1 MAKTGRKGGG
11 VGKSTNREDIR
22 QRLITAA
29 FETLRDRG
37 FAETSARAIAEAGGL
52 NQAQI
57 FYYFGSVNGLLV
69 AALER
74 SSLEQLDA
82 YRRTVGTAETV
93 SEIFVEVQARL
104 EEDLASGHVKVL
116 AELIGAGTADPE
128 LRTKVVELFT
138 PWIELTEQ
146 TVRQAVDRAG
156 MSGLVP
162 AEQVAY
168 GAVCLFLG
176 AQQLVT
182 LTGDA
187 KRVLEMFTAAQQTA
201 TMLEAVLLPGLAR
214 ERE

>member
-1 MAKTGRKGGG
+1 MAKTGRRGSG
-11 VGKSTNREDIR
+11 VEEQSAREETR

-37 FAETSARAIAEAGGL
+37 YAETSARAIAETGGF

-74 SSLEQLDA
+74 SSLEQLAA
-82 YRRTVGTAETV
+82 YRETVGNADSV
-93 SEIFVEVQARL
+93 SALFGAVRARL

-116 AELIGAGTADPE
+116 AELIGAGTTDPE
-128 LRTKVVELFT
+128 LRNTVIELFT
-138 PWIELTEQ
+138 PWIELTEEA
-146 TVRQAVDRAG
+146 VRRAVEQAGVGD
-156 MSGLVP
+156 LVP
-162 AEQVAY
+162 ADHVAY

-176 AQQLVT
+176 MQQMVT

-187 KRVLEMFTAAQQTA
+187 TRVLEMFSAAQQAA
-201 TMLEAVLLPGLAR
+201 TVLEAVLLPG
-214 ERE
+214 

>member
-1 MAKTGRKGGG
+1 MAKTGRRGSG
-11 VGKSTNREDIR
+11 VEEQSVREETR

-37 FAETSARAIAEAGGL
+37 YAETSARAIAETGGF

-74 SSLEQLDA
+74 SSLEQLAA
-82 YRRTVGTAETV
+82 YRETVGNADSV
-93 SEIFVEVQARL
+93 SALFGAVRARL

-116 AELIGAGTADPE
+116 AELIGAGTTDPE
-128 LRTKVVELFT
+128 LRNTVIELFT
-138 PWIELTEQ
+138 PWIELTEEA
-146 TVRQAVDRAG
+146 VRRAVEQAGVGD
-156 MSGLVP
+156 LVP
-162 AEQVAY
+162 Y

-176 AQQLVT
+176 MQQMVT

-187 KRVLEMFTAAQQTA
+187 TRVLEMFSAAQQAA
-201 TMLEAVLLPGLAR
+201 TVLEAVLLPG
-214 ERE
+214 

>member
-1 MAKTGRKGGG
+1 MAKTGRRGSG
-11 VGKSTNREDIR
+11 VEEQSVREETR

-37 FAETSARAIAEAGGL
+37 YAETSARAIAETGGF

-74 SSLEQLDA
+74 SSLEQLAA
-82 YRRTVGTAETV
+82 YRETVGNADSV
-93 SEIFVEVQARL
+93 SALFGAVRARL

-116 AELIGAGTADPE
+116 AELRNTVI
-128 LRTKVVELFT
+128 ELFT
-138 PWIELTEQ
+138 PWIELTEEA
-146 TVRQAVDRAG
+146 VRRAVEQAGVGD
-156 MSGLVP
+156 LVP
-162 AEQVAY
+162 ADHVAY

-176 AQQLVT
+176 MQQMVT

-187 KRVLEMFTAAQQTA
+187 TRVLEMFSAAQQAA
-201 TMLEAVLLPGLAR
+201 TVLEAVLLPG
-214 ERE
+214 

>member
-1 MAKTGRKGGG
+1 MAKTGRRGGRAEAT
-11 VGKSTNREDIR
+11 SARQDTR

-37 FAETSARAIAEAGGL
+37 FAETSARAIAEAGNL

-74 SSLEQLDA
+74 SSLDQLAA
-82 YRRTVGTAETV
+82 YRETVGDVASIGELFAGV
-93 SEIFVEVQARL
+93 RERL

-116 AELIGAGTADPE
+116 AELIGAGTTDPD
-128 LRTKVVELFT
+128 LREKVVELFT
-138 PWIELTEQ
+138 PWVELTEQ
-146 TVRQAVDRAG
+146 AVRRAVAHAG
-156 MSGLVP
+156 LGELVP
-162 AEQVAY
+162 IDQVAY

-176 AQQLVT
+176 MQQMVT

-187 KRVLEMFTAAQQTA
+187 TRVLEMFTAAQQAA
-201 TMLEAVLLPGLAR
+201 TMLESVLLPG
-214 ERE
+214 